1 MKFKFS
7 AILLLRAITVA
18 HGQLIFDPG
27 ESELKL
33 ADTTRA
39 PDIRIAPDEALGVE
53 RTANDVARDFGR
65 VVGVNGTVTVS
76 TDDPDAGTPIIIA
89 GTIGHST
96 LIDQLISDGKLD
108 VSEVEGKWESY
119 VSRIVED
126 PFANTSWALA
136 IAGSDRRG
144 TIYGLYDLSE
154 QMGVSPW
161 YWWADVPVKVKTDIW
176 VSPEG
181 KFQKSPSV
189 KYRGFFINDENPALL
204 GWVNA
209 NFGRFNSEFYS
220 LVFELCL
227 RLKGNYIWPAMWG
240 KSFYVDDPNSGP
252 LANEYGVI
260 MGTSHHEPMARSESE
275 QNRFL
280 EGDWDWRDNEAGV
293 VKFFTEGIDRAKN
306 WDTMWTM
313 GMRGKGDAAS
323 PTLTAPDLEDLIQ
336 VQQSLLSEAF
346 NTSDVSDI
354 PQTWVLY
361 KVSGVV
367 HGLANL
373 CLTVFAGGERLL
385 RCRSRGSRFSH
396 SSLDRR

>member
-1 MKFKFS
+1 MR
-7 AILLLRAITVA
+7 LLYRLISLLQVA
-18 HGQLIFDPG
+18 ALTHGQLIFHPG
-27 ESELKL
+27 GSEFKL
-33 ADTTRA
+33 ADTSVA
-39 PDIRIAPDEALGVE
+39 PNIRVAPNEALGVE
-53 RTANDVARDFGR
+53 RTAKDLARDFGR

-76 TDDPDAGTPIIIA
+76 TEAPETSQPIIIA
-89 GTIGHST
+89 GTIGHSS
-96 LIDQLISDGKLD
+96 LIDGLISDGKLD
-108 VSEVEGKWESY
+108 VSGVEGEWESY
-119 VSRIVED
+119 ASRIVEN
-126 PFANTSWALA
+126 PFNGTAWALA

-144 TIYGLYDLSE
+144 TIYGLYGLSE

-161 YWWADVPVKVKTDIW
+161 YWWADVPVKTKTDIW
-176 VSPEG
+176 VSPAG
-181 KFQKSPSV
+181 KRQKSPSI

-204 GWVNA
+204 GWVTA
-209 NFGRFNSEFYS
+209 NFGKFNSDFYS

-240 KSFYVDDPNSGP
+240 KSFYVDDPKSGP

-293 VKFFTEGIDRAKN
+293 VKFFQEGIDRAKD

-323 PTLTAPDLEDLIQ
+323 PTLTAQDLEDLIQ

-346 NTSDVSDI
+346 NTSDVGDI

-361 KVSGVV
+361 KVSHKTDAPVE
-367 HGLANL
+367 HQ
-373 CLTVFAGGERLL
+373 LTVCAGSQRILH
-385 RCRSRGSRFSH
+385 SRPRGPGFSD
-396 SSLDRR
+396 SPLD

>member
-1 MKFKFS
+1 MKL
-7 AILLLRAITVA
+7 AVGTILLLRAAAAA
-18 HGQLIFDPG
+18 HGLLIFSPG
-27 ESELKL
+27 ESDLKL
-33 ADTTRA
+33 ADTTVA
-39 PDIRIAPDEALGVE
+39 PTILIAPDEALGVE
-53 RTANDVARDFGR
+53 RTAKDVARDFGR
-65 VVGVNGTVTVS
+65 VVGVNGTVTV
-76 TDDPDAGTPIIIA
+76 GTGAPESIDPIIIA
-89 GTIGHST
+89 GTVGQSS
-96 LIDQLISDGKLD
+96 LIDKLVADGKLD
-108 VSEVEGKWESY
+108 VSEIEGKWESY
-119 VSRIVED
+119 VSRIVEN
-126 PFANTSWALA
+126 PFQNTSWALA

-161 YWWADVPVKVKTDIW
+161 YWWADVPVKTKKDIW

-181 KFQKSPSV
+181 KFQKPPSV

-204 GWVNA
+204 GWVKA
-209 NFGRFNSEFYS
+209 NFGSFNSEFYS

-227 RLKGNYIWPAMWG
+227 RLKGNYLWPAMWG
-240 KSFYVDDPNSGP
+240 KSFYVDDPKSGP

-293 VKFFTEGIDRAKN
+293 IKFFQEGIDRAKE

-313 GMRGKGDAAS
+313 GMRGKGDVAS
-323 PTLTAPDLEDLIQ
+323 PTLTAADLEDLIQ

-346 NTSDVSDI
+346 NDTSVEDI

-361 KVSGVV
+361 KVSL
-367 HGLANL
+367 HLSSYSPAN
-373 CLTVFAGGERLL
+373 V
-385 RCRSRGSRFSH
+385 
-396 SSLDRR
+396 